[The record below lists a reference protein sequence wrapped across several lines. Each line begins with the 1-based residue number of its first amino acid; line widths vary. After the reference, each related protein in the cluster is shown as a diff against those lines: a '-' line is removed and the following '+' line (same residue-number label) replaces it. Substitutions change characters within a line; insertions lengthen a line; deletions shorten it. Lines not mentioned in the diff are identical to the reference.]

1 MNTRQLR
8 HFLAVLDNG
17 SLIAAAET
25 VHLSLP
31 ALSRSIRALED
42 NLGVPLFDRTD
53 RRLQPT
59 AYAHAYA
66 PRARRMVLDEKEAI
80 RTLDL
85 MRTGELG
92 TVSMGMGSS
101 LAEPVLR
108 PMLAELLRT
117 APGVRLRSL
126 IETSDRLL
134 DALLAERLDF
144 FVGDI
149 RVAQGHPELA
159 IEPVHRSTF
168 GWYARTGH
176 PLAGRQGI
184 DSRTLRQYPL
194 IATGYVE
201 PSLLLSLGRDYAL
214 PSPVLDHFSLITD
227 DLGTVREIVAS
238 SDAIVPATDISMF
251 AAARSGAVTAL
262 DVAPPLALDMTLGIV
277 RQGQRTLAPATEKAF
292 GLVRSLFATA
302 AAEIAAV
309 RRVTPRPARGR
320 GQAASAADLRPQAG
334 D

>member
-8 HFLAVLDNG
+8 HFLAVLDSG

-42 NLGVPLFDRTD
+42 GLGVPLFDRSD

-66 PRARRMVLDEKEAI
+66 SRARRMVLDEKEAI

-85 MRTGELG
+85 MRTGDLG

-101 LAEPVLR
+101 LAEPILR

-117 APGVRLRSL
+117 SPGLRLRSL

-149 RVAQGHPELA
+149 RMAQGHPELSV
-159 IEPVHRSTF
+159 EPLHRSTF

-176 PLAGRQGI
+176 PLAGEREI
-184 DSRTLRQYPL
+184 DSKTLRRYPL

-201 PSLLLSLGRDYAL
+201 PSMLMQLGQRYDL
-214 PSPVLDHFSLITD
+214 PAPVLDQFALIAD

-238 SDAIVPATDISMF
+238 SDAIVPATDIAML
-251 AAARSGAVTAL
+251 AAVRSGVMATL
-262 DVAPPLALDMTLGIV
+262 DVTPPLALDMTLGIV
-277 RQGQRTLAPATEKAF
+277 RPSQRTLAPATEKAF
-292 GLVRSLFATA
+292 GLVRRLFDAVA
-302 AAEIAAV
+302 GEIAA
-309 RRVTPRPARGR
+309 AR
-320 GQAASAADLRPQAG
+320 ASAGRPG
-334 D
+334 

>member
-1 MNTRQLR
+1 LQNPQVIMNTRQLR
-8 HFLAVLDNG
+8 HFLAVLDSG

-42 NLGVPLFDRTD
+42 SLGVPLFDRTD

-85 MRTGELG
+85 MRTGDLG

-117 APGVRLRSL
+117 SPGVRLRSL

-134 DALLAERLDF
+134 EALLAERLDF

-149 RVAQGHPELA
+149 RVAQGHPELTV
-159 IEPVHRSTF
+159 EPVHRSTF

-176 PLAGRQGI
+176 PLAGQPAI
-184 DSRTLRQYPL
+184 DSKTLLRYPL

-201 PSLLLSLGRDYAL
+201 PSMLMKLGQRYDLLA
-214 PSPVLDHFSLITD
+214 PVLDQFSLIAD
-227 DLGTVREIVAS
+227 DLVTVREIVAS
-238 SDAIVPATDISMF
+238 SDSIAPTTDISMLG
-251 AAARSGAVTAL
+251 AVRSGVVMAL
-262 DVAPPLALDMTLGIV
+262 DVTPPLELDLTLGIV
-277 RQGQRTLAPATEKAF
+277 RPSQRTLAPATEKAF
-292 GLVRSLFATA
+292 GLVRSLLATA
-302 AAEIAAV
+302 AAEIAAM
-309 RRVTPRPARGR
+309 RANAGRKARG
-320 GQAASAADLRPQAG
+320 
-334 D
+334 

>member
-8 HFLAVLDNG
+8 HFLAVLDSG

-42 NLGVPLFDRTD
+42 GLGVPLFDRTD

-59 AYAHAYA
+59 AYAYAYA

-85 MRTGELG
+85 MRTGDLG
-92 TVSMGMGSS
+92 MVSMGMGSS

-117 APGVRLRSL
+117 SPGVRLRSL

-134 DALLAERLDF
+134 DALVAERLDF

-159 IEPVHRSTF
+159 IEPLHRSTF

-176 PLAGRQGI
+176 PLASQQGI
-184 DSRTLRQYPL
+184 DSKTLRQYPL

-201 PSLLLSLGRDYAL
+201 PSLLQSLGQNYAL
-214 PSPVLDHFSLITD
+214 SSPVLDHFSLITD

-238 SDAIVPATDISMF
+238 SDSIVPATDISML
-251 AAARSGAVTAL
+251 AAMRSGAVMAL
-262 DVAPPLALDMTLGIV
+262 DVMPPLELDMTLGIV
-277 RQGQRTLAPATEKAF
+277 RQSQRTLAPATEKAY
-292 GLVRSLFATA
+292 GLVRSLFAA
-302 AAEIAAV
+302 AAADISALRRAAAG
-309 RRVTPRPARGR
+309 PARGR
-320 GQAASAADLRPQAG
+320 SRSGAAAASHREVG
-334 D
+334 G